1 MAPVQL
7 AGQRSVSTVR
17 LYLIPPPPADLLH
30 LCDGCVGKRETR
42 LASVVSR
49 LFSQVWESQPSG
61 TRSWP
66 PRRGLGRELLPAA
79 TLKHQSQ
86 VLAGERRANVSGL
99 PGTTAAAEDE
109 DPGLLQHALL
119 VPRPPPDSLALGV
132 RALASLGEGA
142 WRWGGVTDGEEA

>member
-1 MAPVQL
+1 M
-7 AGQRSVSTVR
+7 
-17 LYLIPPPPADLLH
+17 
-30 LCDGCVGKRETR
+30 
-42 LASVVSR
+42 
-49 LFSQVWESQPSG
+49 
-61 TRSWP
+61 
-66 PRRGLGRELLPAA
+66 GRELLPAA

-119 VPRPPPDSLALGV
+119 LVPRPPPDSLALGV

-142 WRWGGVTDGEEA
+142 SR